1 MPPTHGS
8 NTYEK
13 SDALVLFGAT
23 GDLAHRKI
31 FPAVHELVRAGRLTV
46 PVIAVARGG
55 LSREQLLARAEDG
68 MQKRVKKFD
77 EAVFQKFAA
86 TFKDVDGDYQ
96 NPDTFA
102 KLREALGSACKPL
115 YYLAIPPNMFP
126 VVIKGLEKAGCT
138 KGARIVVEK
147 PFGRDLES
155 AKALDVVLHEVFS
168 EKAIFRI
175 DHFLGKEAVQNVLYF
190 RFANSFLEPLWN
202 RTGVQRVMI
211 TMAETL
217 GMEGRGKFYEEVGAL
232 RDVVQN
238 HLMQILAFVAMDPPT
253 GHGMR
258 EVRAET
264 TRVLHAVRPIDP
276 KRYIRGQA
284 RGYRKEPGVATDS
297 QVETYAAMEL
307 FIDSWRWDGVP
318 FLIRAGKYMPVTATE
333 VLVELAPPPKF
344 PFGDG
349 AMSPPNWVRF
359 RLGPNVEIGLG
370 ARAKKPG
377 EQMVGEQL
385 ELLAKHQPA
394 EEMDAYQRL
403 LGDALHGDPSLFA
416 DEGAVEEAWRILQ
429 PILDTPGPVHEYEP
443 ASWGPK
449 QADALASPAGWH
461 TPGPSAK

>member
-1 MPPTHGS
+1 MAKTGAG
-8 NTYEK
+8 TYEK

-31 FPAVHELVRAGRLTV
+31 FPAVHELVRTGRLTV

-55 LSREQLLARAEDG
+55 LTRDALLARAKDG
-68 MQKRVKKFD
+68 MSKRLKKFD
-77 EAVFQKFAA
+77 EGVFAKFAA
-86 TFKDVDGDYQ
+86 SFRSVDGDYQ
-96 NPDTFA
+96 DPKTFA
-102 KLREALGSACKPL
+102 SLREALGAACKPL

-155 AKALDVVLHEVFS
+155 AKALDAVLHEVFH

-202 RTGVQRVMI
+202 RTGVQRVQI

-238 HLMQILAFVAMDPPT
+238 HLMQIMAFVAMDPPT

-258 EVRAET
+258 EVRMEV
-264 TRVLHAVRPIDP
+264 TRVLHAVRAADP
-276 KRYIRGQA
+276 KRYVRGQMS
-284 RGYRKEPGVATDS
+284 GYRKEPGVAPDS
-297 QVETYAAMEL
+297 QVETFAALEL
-307 FIDSWRWDGVP
+307 FVDSWRWDGVP
-318 FLIRAGKYMPVTATE
+318 FLIRAGKYLPVTATE
-333 VLVELAPPPKF
+333 VLVELRPPPAF

-349 AMSPPNWVRF
+349 AANPPNWVRF

-370 ARAKKPG
+370 ARAKKAG
-377 EQMVGEQL
+377 EQMIGEQL
-385 ELLAKHQPA
+385 ELMASHQPA

-429 PILDTPGPVHEYEP
+429 PILDEPGPVNLYEP
-443 ASWGPK
+443 GTWGPK
-449 QADALASPAGWH
+449 EADALAAPAGWH
-461 TPGPSAK
+461 VPKASK